1 MFSYQICNI
10 FKNIYFEEYLPKTVS
25 DELQIVAKGIIWW
38 KNNENSKL
46 KNFNKNKEN
55 SKKLIQLIGTE
66 MAINKKQN
74 LVYSWK
80 QIN

>member
-46 KNFNKNKEN
+46 KNFNKNK
-55 SKKLIQLIGTE
+55 
-66 MAINKKQN
+66 
-74 LVYSWK
+74 
-80 QIN
+80 